1 MDKKK
6 LQDLVLQAEDLTN
19 NIKVDG
25 NFRQGLFQVIL
36 LNLISGLETRPIG
49 TDVEKNKENQPVGTD
64 LERSSIGD
72 LIQLAKKTGLSE
84 DELKDLFD
92 MSADGIQLTSAG
104 SLEGSVAEKQQEVVI
119 SYLTAAYYCY
129 GKDRES
135 ADFLRELCENLG
147 IVDKGKNF
155 SRNLAS
161 VSGMIS
167 PIGKRKSAQK
177 LYKITILGR
186 EEGLKLIK
194 RLAKG
199 NEG

>member
-1 MDKKK
+1 MDEKK
-6 LQDLVLQAEDLTN
+6 LQDLVLQAEDLAN
-19 NIKVDG
+19 NIKVDE

-36 LNLISGLETRPIG
+36 LNLTGGLEIRSTG
-49 TDVEKNKENQPVGTD
+49 TDVERDKENQPVGTN
-64 LERSSIGD
+64 LGKSSTGD
-72 LIQLAKKTGLSE
+72 LMRLAKKTGLSE

-92 MSADGIQLTSAG
+92 ISADGIQLISTG
-104 SLEGSVAEKQQEVVI
+104 PLKGSVAEKQQEVAI

-167 PIGKRKSAQK
+167 PIGKHKSAQK